1 MSLLIVGSLAFDTIK
16 TPFGNIDKTVGGSG
30 AYLALSAAQFYRNT
44 KLVSIVGNDF
54 NSEFIQLLTSHRIDI
69 RGVEISE
76 NKKTF
81 HWEGHYHADLSTRTS
96 VKTELNVLEN
106 YEPVIPNQFKGS
118 DYLVLGN
125 FHPDYQFKALA
136 QMDIRPKFIALDTM
150 NYWMD
155 IAKDKLFHVMTLVDL
170 ICINEEEAR
179 LLTDEYSLVKAAKKI
194 MASGVQF
201 VIIKKGEHGA
211 LLFNR
216 EEVFYAPALPLED
229 VFDPTG
235 AGDTFLGGFMGYIAH
250 TNDIS
255 FQNLKRAMIFGS
267 AMASFCVQKF
277 GTQNLVSLDEQQV
290 EDRIQ
295 DFIDLV
301 QFEIPLE
308 GEE

>member
-16 TPFGNIDKTVGGSG
+16 TPFGSIDKTVGGSG
-30 AYLALSAAQFYRNT
+30 AYLSLSAAQFYRNT

-54 NSEFIQLLTSHRIDI
+54 DQDFMKLLTAHRVDV
-69 RGVEISE
+69 RGVEMRSD
-76 NKKTF
+76 KKTF
-81 HWEGHYHADLSTRTS
+81 HWEGRYHADLSTRTS

-106 YEPVIPNQFKGS
+106 YVPIIPNQFKGA

-125 FHPDYQFKALA
+125 FHPDYQKKALM
-136 QMDIRPKFIALDTM
+136 QLDVRPKFIALDTM
-150 NYWMD
+150 NFWMD
-155 IAKDKLFHVMTLVDL
+155 VAKEKIFHVLTMVDL

-179 LLTDEYSLVKAAKKI
+179 LLTGEYSLVKAAKAI
-194 MASGVQF
+194 MAAGVKF

-211 LLFNR
+211 LLFNKK
-216 EEVFYAPALPLED
+216 EVFYAPALPLED

-250 TNDIS
+250 TDDIS

-267 AMASFCVQKF
+267 AMASFCVEKF
-277 GTQNLVSLDEQQV
+277 GTEKLVQLDEKTV
-290 EDRIQ
+290 ENRIQ
-295 DFIDLV
+295 DFVDLV

-308 GEE
+308 SGS